1 MKTCLVFALALFA
14 AFLARADDDTT
25 GTWPFQP
32 TKDEFSSAALLD
44 LRGLNEK
51 FAGEHGFITRTR
63 DGNDFAFGDGTPA
76 RFWAVND
83 AAFGKDLA
91 RHARFLA
98 KRGVNMVRFHCNIT
112 PTNDDLM
119 SIDDGDRDGLW
130 RGIAAMKKE
139 GIYVTYSPYWAGP
152 ARVKPSMG
160 VLDTGGAGNW
170 GLLFFDPKL
179 QAAYKNWLRRVLTEK
194 NPYTGV
200 PLAQEP
206 ALAIIEIQNE
216 DSLLFWT
223 SQNIKGSAK
232 KELRRQFGEF
242 ASKKYGSLA
251 NAKNAW
257 AGAAPPPNE
266 DAPDNFG
273 EGEAALYIVW
283 ELTQHN
289 ASEGQQRRCADQMQ
303 FFTETMYRF
312 NKMIGDYI
320 RNDLGCKQLVNAG
333 NWRTADNVTML
344 DAERWSYTANDVMA
358 VNRYFNGAHEGKNNG
373 WAIVNGDQFTD
384 VSALTHPREFPLALK
399 QVEGF
404 PMIVTESS
412 WVPPLSYQS
421 EGPFLVAAYESLTGI
436 DGYYWFATAEEDWR
450 SPGSANGFMPS
461 EGKWVCA
468 TPMLMGQWP
477 AAALMYR
484 LHYIEQAMPVVYE
497 ERPLQDLWQRRM
509 PIVAEDPGYDPN
521 RDKAKPGASS
531 NIITGV
537 DPLAYL
543 VGPVVVKYAGD
554 PAKNQIANLGQYI
567 HKDRQFVESV
577 TGQLQWD
584 FGQGICTLNSPKAQ
598 GVAGFLKQH
607 GDFELADTEIQCSN
621 DYATVLIVAMDDKPL
636 RDSDKILVQVGTKER
651 PAGWKTKPA
660 QVGGQSG
667 EEVVSFGHAPWMI
680 ERAEISIT
688 VKNPKISQAYILDPN
703 GMSVKEIQLRD
714 SGGGKSFAF
723 PPNALYVVLQSK
735 SP

>member
-1 MKTCLVFALALFA
+1 
-14 AFLARADDDTT
+14 
-25 GTWPFQP
+25 
-32 TKDEFSSAALLD
+32 
-44 LRGLNEK
+44 
-51 FAGEHGFITRTR
+51 
-63 DGNDFAFGDGTPA
+63 
-76 RFWAVND
+76 
-83 AAFGKDLA
+83 
-91 RHARFLA
+91 
-98 KRGVNMVRFHCNIT
+98 
-112 PTNDDLM
+112 
-119 SIDDGDRDGLW
+119 
-130 RGIAAMKKE
+130 
-139 GIYVTYSPYWAGP
+139 
-152 ARVKPSMG
+152 
-160 VLDTGGAGNW
+160 
-170 GLLFFDPKL
+170 
-179 QAAYKNWLRRVLTEK
+179 
-194 NPYTGV
+194 
-200 PLAQEP
+200 
-206 ALAIIEIQNE
+206 
-216 DSLLFWT
+216 
-223 SQNIKGSAK
+223 
-232 KELRRQFGEF
+232 
-242 ASKKYGSLA
+242 
-251 NAKNAW
+251 
-257 AGAAPPPNE
+257 
-266 DAPDNFG
+266 
-273 EGEAALYIVW
+273 
-283 ELTQHN
+283 
-289 ASEGQQRRCADQMQ
+289 
-303 FFTETMYRF
+303 
-312 NKMIGDYI
+312 
-320 RNDLGCKQLVNAG
+320 
-333 NWRTADNVTML
+333 
-344 DAERWSYTANDVMA
+344 
-358 VNRYFNGAHEGKNNG
+358 
-373 WAIVNGDQFTD
+373 
-384 VSALTHPREFPLALK
+384 
-399 QVEGF
+399 
-404 PMIVTESS
+404 MIVTESS

-436 DGYYWFATAEEDWR
+436 DGYYWFTTAEEGWR
-450 SPGSANGFMPS
+450 EPGSANGFMPS

-484 LHYIEQAMPVVYE
+484 LHYIEQAKPVVYE
-497 ERPLQDLWQRRM
+497 ERSLDDLWQRRM